1 MSSNTWAIIIN
12 PQSGAGKT
20 QKKWRQ
26 INTELQGLEVDY
38 NLHWTES
45 AGHAIEIAQQC
56 RAKGYTNFFAIGGD
70 GTIQEVV
77 NGAFAQ
83 GYSDEFVF
91 GALPMGTGND
101 WMRQYISKAS
111 IADYLSALKKK
122 NLFEQDLGIVQSEGG
137 KSRYFINFFGAGFD
151 SQVILESV
159 KYKRWGAIAY
169 EMGLLSALWNY
180 KSPMGKI
187 STNDQ
192 SLYHG
197 RLFMMIASIGPYA
210 GGGMQLCP
218 AAINNDGILD
228 LTYIEHLGRLNVIA
242 NTRRLKTGSII
253 HHPKVHTH
261 RGNSFTI
268 ENHSH
273 MEQTAL
279 RGEIDGEYFGDGP
292 FTVDLAPFKL
302 KLSLP
307 ANAS

>member
-20 QKKWRQ
+20 KKKWKQ
-26 INTELQGLEVDY
+26 ISAELEAMEVDY
-38 NLHWTES
+38 TLHWTES
-45 AGHAIEIAQQC
+45 PEHAIEIARQC
-56 RAKGYTNFFAIGGD
+56 RATGYTKFFAIGGD

-77 NGAFAQ
+77 NGVLAQ

-101 WMRQYISKAS
+101 WMRQYITKAS
-111 IADYLSALKKK
+111 IADYLSALKGK
-122 NLFEQDLGIVQSEGG
+122 NLFEQDLGLVQSESC

-159 KYKRWGAIAY
+159 KYKKWGAVAY

-187 STNDQ
+187 SMNDQ
-192 SLYHG
+192 ILYQG
-197 RLFMMIASIGPYA
+197 RLYMMIASIGRYA

-218 AAINNDGILD
+218 AAVNNDGILD
-228 LTYIEHLGRLNVIA
+228 LTYIEHLGKLNVIA

-253 HHPKVHTH
+253 HHSKVHTH
-261 RGNSFTI
+261 RGTSFII
-268 ENHSH
+268 ENKSTL
-273 MEQTAL
+273 EQTAL

-292 FTVDLAPFKL
+292 FTVTLAPFPL
-302 KLSLP
+302 RLSLP
-307 ANAS
+307 VSGS

>member
-20 QKKWRQ
+20 KKKWKQ
-26 INTELQGLEVDY
+26 ISAELEAMEVDY
-38 NLHWTES
+38 TLHWTES
-45 AGHAIEIAQQC
+45 PEHAIEVARQC
-56 RAKGYTNFFAIGGD
+56 RATGYTKFFAIGGD

-77 NGAFAQ
+77 NGVLAQ

-101 WMRQYISKAS
+101 WMRQYITKAS
-111 IADYLSALKKK
+111 IADYLSALKGK
-122 NLFEQDLGIVQSEGG
+122 NLFEQDLGLVQSESG

-159 KYKRWGAIAY
+159 KYKKWGAVAY

-180 KSPMGKI
+180 NSPMGKI
-187 STNDQ
+187 SMNDQ
-192 SLYHG
+192 ILYQG
-197 RLFMMIASIGPYA
+197 RLYMMIASIGRYA

-218 AAINNDGILD
+218 AAVNNDGILD
-228 LTYIEHLGRLNVIA
+228 LTYIEHLGKLNVIA

-253 HHPKVHTH
+253 HHSKVHTH
-261 RGNSFTI
+261 RGTSFII
-268 ENHSH
+268 ENKSTL
-273 MEQTAL
+273 EQTAL

-292 FTVDLAPFKL
+292 FTATLAPFPL
-302 KLSLP
+302 RLSLP
-307 ANAS
+307 VSGS

>member
-20 QKKWRQ
+20 KKKWKQ
-26 INTELQGLEVDY
+26 ISAELEAMEVDY
-38 NLHWTES
+38 TLHWTES
-45 AGHAIEIAQQC
+45 PEHAIEVARQC
-56 RAKGYTNFFAIGGD
+56 RATGYTKFFAIGGD

-77 NGAFAQ
+77 NGVLAQ

-101 WMRQYISKAS
+101 WMRQYITKAS
-111 IADYLSALKKK
+111 IADYLSALKGK
-122 NLFEQDLGIVQSEGG
+122 NLFEQDLGLVQSESG

-159 KYKRWGAIAY
+159 KYKKWGAVAY

-180 KSPMGKI
+180 NSPMGKI
-187 STNDQ
+187 SMNDQ
-192 SLYHG
+192 ILYQG
-197 RLFMMIASIGPYA
+197 RLYMMIASIGRYA

-218 AAINNDGILD
+218 AAVNNDGILD
-228 LTYIEHLGRLNVIA
+228 LTYIEHLGKLNVIA

-253 HHPKVHTH
+253 HHSKVHTH
-261 RGNSFTI
+261 RGTSFII
-268 ENHSH
+268 ENKSTL
-273 MEQTAL
+273 EQTAL

-292 FTVDLAPFKL
+292 FTVTLAPFPFR
-302 KLSLP
+302 LSLP
-307 ANAS
+307 VSGS